1 MACDQSQ
8 VSVCLMHRVP
18 DASYSPGGPSRVD
31 IKGHV
36 AIIQMADYDLLY
48 VLKVN
53 ASAWAMG
60 VGANSRLAF

>member
-8 VSVCLMHRVP
+8 VSVCFMHRVL
-18 DASYSPGGPSRVD
+18 DATYSPGGPSRVD

-53 ASAWAMG
+53 ASA
-60 VGANSRLAF
+60 

>member
-1 MACDQSQ
+1 MACAQSQ
-8 VSVCLMHRVP
+8 VSVCFMHRVP

-53 ASAWAMG
+53 ASA
-60 VGANSRLAF
+60 